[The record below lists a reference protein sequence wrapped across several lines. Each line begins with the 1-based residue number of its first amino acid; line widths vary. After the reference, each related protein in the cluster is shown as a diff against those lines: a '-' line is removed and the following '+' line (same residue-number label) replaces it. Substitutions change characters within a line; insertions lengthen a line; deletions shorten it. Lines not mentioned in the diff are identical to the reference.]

1 MRIVIC
7 LTLVSLALI
16 SGAIT
21 GAAQMVDV
29 GSALQS
35 MVDTERAF
43 SRASEEKGT
52 WESFLAFIAEDG
64 ILFRPSA
71 AYGKKWMIE
80 HPVAPSPKRS
90 LLIWQPIFAE
100 ISAAGDMG
108 FTTGAW
114 GVKQDTIDQKPVA
127 FGQFATV
134 WKKQTD
140 GTWKFV
146 VDLGISNP
154 QPKTPAT
161 PWQAPENRK
170 QAGSG
175 NPGKAGLGT
184 SREALTKRDLEFSK
198 ASATQGTVK
207 AFLAYSASDV
217 RLLRNDSFP
226 FLGQDA
232 AKRALATSK
241 DLWTWQ
247 PTFADVS
254 RSGDLGYSYGTYELR
269 STDAARA
276 LTGKGNYLRF
286 WRRQNGVWK
295 VLLDLTDPL
304 PLEEKKN

>member
-1 MRIVIC
+1 MRIVFC
-7 LTLVSLALI
+7 LTLVSVALI
-16 SGAIT
+16 SGAT
-21 GAAQMVDV
+21 RGAAQKVDV
-29 GSALQS
+29 RSALQS
-35 MVDTERAF
+35 MVDTERTF
-43 SRASEEKGT
+43 SRASEEQGT
-52 WESFLAFIAEDG
+52 RESFLAFIADDG

-71 AYGKKWMIE
+71 VYGKKWMLE

-108 FTTGAW
+108 FTTGPW
-114 GVKQDTIDQKPVA
+114 EFKQDINDQKPVG

-146 VDLGISNP
+146 VDLGISNT
-154 QPKTPAT
+154 QPTTPAA

-170 QAGSG
+170 PGGSE
-175 NPGKAGLGT
+175 NPGEAGLGAY
-184 SREALTKRDLEFSK
+184 REALTKRDLEFSK
-198 ASATQGTVK
+198 ASASQGTLK

-232 AKRALATSK
+232 AGRALATSK
-241 DLWTWQ
+241 DVWTWQ